1 MAERRPIP
9 PLHQM
14 MERAVQEVPLYGATP
29 SEIRSLHPMG
39 QTGVEALG
47 HRLDEV
53 ERVCLFIG
61 HPRSGH
67 SLVGAM
73 LDAHPDLCIA
83 HELDML
89 AFLRE
94 GWEGR
99 ELMWACLENARRSA
113 AVGHRWGAYAY
124 HVPGQWQ
131 GRQRRLRVVGDKK
144 GGLTSIALLRYPA
157 LLDRLLATFD
167 VPVRWIHV
175 VRHPLDNISTIHRK
189 HHTDL
194 QTSAAGFFSVC
205 ETVDKLVAR
214 VGRSAVHRL
223 TQEQL
228 TQQPQRVLFELAR
241 FLGVEP
247 DPAWIQASAGLVWSK
262 PRRARD
268 QVQWSPGLVKA
279 VAQLSQRH
287 DWLRQYQFDLG
298 SG

>member
-94 GWEGR
+94 EAAETEAALEAPVSR
-99 ELMWACLENARRSA
+99 TALASEL
-113 AVGHRWGAYAY
+113 
-124 HVPGQWQ
+124 
-131 GRQRRLRVVGDKK
+131 GD
-144 GGLTSIALLRYPA
+144 LLFNT
-157 LLDRLLATFD
+157 LLAIEVISRD
-167 VPVRWIHV
+167 
-175 VRHPLDNISTIHRK
+175 HPP
-189 HHTDL
+189 
-194 QTSAAGFFSVC
+194 C
-205 ETVDKLVAR
+205 EE
-214 VGRSAVHRL
+214 
-223 TQEQL
+223 EQGG
-228 TQQPQRVLFELAR
+228 E
-241 FLGVEP
+241 EE
-247 DPAWIQASAGLVWSK
+247 I
-262 PRRARD
+262 
-268 QVQWSPGLVKA
+268 
-279 VAQLSQRH
+279 
-287 DWLRQYQFDLG
+287 
-298 SG
+298 

>member
-1 MAERRPIP
+1 
-9 PLHQM
+9 
-14 MERAVQEVPLYGATP
+14 
-29 SEIRSLHPMG
+29 MG

-53 ERVCLFIG
+53 ESVCLFIG

-99 ELMWACLENARRSA
+99 ELMWACMEYARRSA
-113 AVGHRWGAYAY
+113 AEGHRWDAYAY

-144 GGLTSIALLRYPA
+144 GGLTSIALLRRPA

-175 VRHPLDNISTIHRK
+175 VRHPLDNISTIHHK

-194 QTSAAGFFSVC
+194 PTSAAGYFSVC

-214 VGRSAVHRL
+214 VGRHSVHRL

-228 TQQPQRVLFELAR
+228 THRPQQVLFDLANL
-241 FLGVEP
+241 LGVSP
-247 DPAWIQASAGLVWSK
+247 DPAWLKASAGLVWSK

-268 QVQWSPGLVKA
+268 KVQWSPGLVAA

-287 DWLRQYQFDLG
+287 DWLRQYPFEVTPG
-298 SG
+298 